1 MHHNSNRKILVYA
14 FGERQHSHG
23 IAADD
28 ELFDDN
34 VLSMYYISIL
44 LHCPIERTI
53 ILNYN

>member
-1 MHHNSNRKILVYA
+1 MHYNSDREILAYTDKA
-14 FGERQHSHG
+14 RQHSHG
-23 IAADD
+23 TAAGDK
-28 ELFDDN
+28 LFDDN